1 MAPPTLLRAVGKLV
15 AAGEKAGL
23 SVEQMIAL
31 LNQGM
36 SVEMLLDLI
45 SRRLEARNLLDLN
58 HVA

>member
-1 MAPPTLLRAVGKLV
+1 
-15 AAGEKAGL
+15 
-23 SVEQMIAL
+23 MIAL